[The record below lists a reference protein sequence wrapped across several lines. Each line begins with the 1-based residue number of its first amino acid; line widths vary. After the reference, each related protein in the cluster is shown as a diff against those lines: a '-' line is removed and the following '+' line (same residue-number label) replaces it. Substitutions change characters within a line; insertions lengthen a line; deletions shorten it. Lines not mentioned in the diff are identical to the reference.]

1 MICVDISGGDDQSS
15 VNVKALEF
23 AAVSRLLWG
32 HHCLEPN
39 KIGLFKRGV
48 SYMHVVQ
55 VFNQLKVQDK
65 EERRVGLGDAILTA
79 MDEEGGWEANDA
91 ITRAANPP
99 QGSQQAMNAEDAAA
113 PGDGP
118 FNIES
123 RKDLD

>member
-1 MICVDISGGDDQSS
+1 MVCVDISGGVDQSS

-32 HHCLEPN
+32 HHCLEPSQ
-39 KIGLFKRGV
+39 IGLFKRGV
-48 SYMHVVQ
+48 SYMHAVQ
-55 VFNQLKVQDK
+55 VFNRLKVQDK
-65 EERRVGLGDAILTA
+65 EEGLDDAVLAA
-79 MDEEGGWEANDA
+79 MDEKGCWEENDA

-99 QGSQQAMNAEDAAA
+99 QGSQQAMNAEDAAET
-113 PGDGP
+113 GDGP